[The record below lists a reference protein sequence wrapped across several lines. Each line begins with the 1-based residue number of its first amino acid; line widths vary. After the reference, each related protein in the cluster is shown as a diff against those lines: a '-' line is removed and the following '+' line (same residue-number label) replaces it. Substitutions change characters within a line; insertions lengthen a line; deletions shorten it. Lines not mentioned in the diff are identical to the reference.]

1 MILLTNLTF
10 FQNKLVANVMKE
22 IMSKVGLSLTTFD
35 LVIRV
40 LTEWSLNNINSLIKS
55 TLELI
60 IS

>member
-1 MILLTNLTF
+1 
-10 FQNKLVANVMKE
+10 MKE
-22 IMSKVGLSLTTFD
+22 SMSKVGLSLTMFD

-40 LTEWSLNNINSLIKS
+40 LTELSLNIINSLTKS

>member
-1 MILLTNLTF
+1 
-10 FQNKLVANVMKE
+10 MKE
-22 IMSKVGLSLTTFD
+22 SMSKVGLSLTTFD

-40 LTEWSLNNINSLIKS
+40 LTEWSLNIINSLTKS